1 MAKAKKLPSGNWRVR
16 AKCNGVTK
24 SFTAENKKDAER
36 LAILW
41 QSSHPLKHTDMTLSD
56 KMDMYINSRRNII
69 SPVTVKTYEGYKRRY
84 LAELQQM
91 PVSKITLSD
100 LQCAFN
106 DLSASLSPKSVKSIF
121 GFVKS
126 VMGEDMPKGN
136 VVLPKIYKNTYNTP
150 DIETGRKILEM
161 VKGTDIELPVTLALR
176 CGLRISEV
184 CGLKWSAVHPDHI
197 TIDTVIVTFG
207 AEQIEKNPKSAAG
220 KRKIPITP
228 DIYTL
233 IQSQP
238 HINEYVYQKKA
249 NALRAAFTRLLK
261 KNNISHV
268 KFHELR
274 HAFASNMA
282 LLGIPEPY
290 AMAIGGWETSA
301 ILHNIYEQIY
311 ENNHEEFSK
320 KILSVYD

>member
-41 QSSHPLKHTDMTLSD
+41 QSSHPLKRADMTLSD

-69 SPVTVKTYEGYKRRY
+69 SPVTVKTYEGYKKRY

-91 PVSKITLSD
+91 PASKITLSD

-106 DLSASLSPKSVKSIF
+106 DLSASLSPKLVKNVY
-121 GFVKS
+121 GFVS
-126 VMGEDMPKGN
+126 AAMGEDMPKGK
-136 VVLPKIYKNTYNTP
+136 VVLPKIYKPNYNTP
-150 DIETGRKILEM
+150 DISKGQKILKI
-161 VKGTDIELPVTLALR
+161 VKNTNIELPVNLALR

-184 CGLKWSAVHPDHI
+184 CGLKWSVVHPDYI
-197 TIDTVIVTFG
+197 NIDNVIIYYATYK
-207 AEQIEKNPKSAAG
+207 IEKPPKSAAG
-220 KRKIPITP
+220 KRRIPISP
-228 DIYTL
+228 DIYAL
-233 IQSQP
+233 IQNQP
-238 HINEYVYQKKA
+238 RINNYVIQMSA
-249 NALRAAFTRLLK
+249 NAIRVSFSRLLA
-261 KNNISHV
+261 KNNMPHV

-282 LLGIPEPY
+282 LLGIPEAY
-290 AMAIGGWETSA
+290 AKAIGGWDTA
-301 ILHNIYEQIY
+301 AVLHNIYTQTY
-311 ENNHEEFSK
+311 KENQDEFSQ
-320 KILSVYD
+320 KILSIYK